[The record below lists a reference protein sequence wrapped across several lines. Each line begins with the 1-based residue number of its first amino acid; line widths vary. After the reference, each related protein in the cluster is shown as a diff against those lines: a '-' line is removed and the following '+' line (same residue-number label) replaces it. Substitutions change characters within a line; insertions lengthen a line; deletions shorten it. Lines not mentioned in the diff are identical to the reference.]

1 MIPQIQPLTA
11 LIGALRAR
19 AAAAFA
25 DENRS
30 KGASAIEWVIITAV
44 AATLAIAVG
53 VIITRLVTDKANS
66 ISTS

>member
-1 MIPQIQPLTA
+1 MFSQIQPLTA
-11 LIGALRAR
+11 LLRALRAR

-44 AATLAIAVG
+44 TAALAIAIG
-53 VIITRLVTDKANS
+53 VIITKLVTDKANS
-66 ISTS
+66 ISVG